1 MADKLNSTYDTAFK
15 PYFDNLKQGLVEI
28 GTRFLELYNQYMLP
42 LITYLSE
49 KFSEFRAQVLT
60 PLIDK
65 FMEFFSKLAEATG
78 VVWNT
83 ILKLFVLWFMEVA
96 APIISLFIKNCIDAF
111 FSFFESVS
119 KVIGDIIDVVIAV
132 SYTHLTLPTNREV

>member
-1 MADKLNSTYDTAFK
+1 M
-15 PYFDNLKQGLVEI
+15 EI

-83 ILKLFVLWFMEVA
+83 ILKPFVLWFMEVA

-111 FSFFESVS
+111 FSFFESVQNDHRRYHRCVYRS
-119 KVIGDIIDVVIAV
+119 AGFCYWNCLLETGIG
-132 SYTHLTLPTNREV
+132 LGKE